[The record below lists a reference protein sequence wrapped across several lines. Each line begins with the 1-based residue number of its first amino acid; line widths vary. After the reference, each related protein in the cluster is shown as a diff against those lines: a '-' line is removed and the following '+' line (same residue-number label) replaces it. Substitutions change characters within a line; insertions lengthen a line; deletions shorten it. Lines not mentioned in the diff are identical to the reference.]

1 MSVWGALSATVTFYF
16 GYLHVYTHRCS
27 RLNYC
32 TASIRCSVSHTRNAE
47 VINRLPG
54 RPMLLN
60 VNDTTYS
67 SASAASWTRTSV
79 ADELCKSAGS
89 TSYGPHW
96 WQWSNRTFPCRRV
109 QQRRQ
114 KRRRIVLHRYLDGLK
129 FSAVRR
135 LCWRLLDQS
144 KNAVYLHRL
153 HWGPRWG
160 WSNRH
165 FVEIFC
171 TTKLVPGLSRS
182 IVCMILCLV
191 VLIQYRRVTDGQR
204 VTIVLA

>member
-1 MSVWGALSATVTFYF
+1 MLMTPRIPLPAQRRGRGRAWRMSSVKVPVQR
-16 GYLHVYTHRCS
+16 H
-27 RLNYC
+27 
-32 TASIRCSVSHTRNAE
+32 TAHIGDN
-47 VINRLPG
+47 
-54 RPMLLN
+54 
-60 VNDTTYS
+60 
-67 SASAASWTRTSV
+67 
-79 ADELCKSAGS
+79 GS
-89 TSYGPHW
+89 
-96 WQWSNRTFPCRRV
+96 NKTFPCRRV
-109 QQRRQ
+109 QQRRR

-160 WSNRH
+160 WSNRN